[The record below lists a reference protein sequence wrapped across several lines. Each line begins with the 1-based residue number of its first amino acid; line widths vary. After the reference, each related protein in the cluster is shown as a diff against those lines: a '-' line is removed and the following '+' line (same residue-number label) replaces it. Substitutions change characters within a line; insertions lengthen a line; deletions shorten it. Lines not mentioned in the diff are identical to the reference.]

1 MTPTPQTPLDAALN
15 YYDRGLM
22 PVPVHRVTEIR
33 DGRPVCSCASRD
45 SCASPGKHPTM
56 AWSQFQRRRPPREEV
71 AEWWSGDRARYGV
84 GILTGSASGNIF
96 VLDVD
101 IGPGKDGDDSLRA
114 LQLAHGDL
122 PETAEVRTGG
132 GGLHL
137 YFRAPPGVAVVRNS
151 ASKLGPGLDIRGE
164 GGFVV
169 APPSFHASGQPYVWS
184 WTNTLGEGIA
194 DAPAWLLDL
203 VRAEPA
209 VGPGPR
215 ERVASSP
222 PPASPVGAG
231 SLGVLPPPV
240 EDGREE
246 YMARTVFAVAL
257 ELTGQHGAWPT
268 ADEVYEVAW
277 PQFLRRVD
285 LSRPGRITRDNAEPE
300 MRAKCAQIAMK
311 AESGGMGALE
321 DVVAAYQAKRRE
333 QPRQGAGNR
342 QEEAFGGARE
352 ETAGAQ
358 PDPPPPDDLGRDFVL
373 RPPQQIP
380 RRRWLYG
387 DAYIRSFVSVLAA
400 PGGAGKTT
408 LYVAEALA
416 IATGRPLLGITPAE
430 RTGVWVMNLED
441 PADEMERRIGAAA
454 IQYGIRQEDIAGRL
468 LVDAGR
474 DKPLTT
480 AHQTRDGVVIHQP
493 MIDAIVEVIRRKH
506 IGVLI
511 VDPFVASHAVSENDN
526 QAVNAVLASWR
537 LIADITAC
545 CPVLVHHFRK
555 LNGEEGSIDS
565 VRGGSAMIGAVRT
578 ARVMNVM
585 SDAEAARLG
594 IEEADRRRYVRI
606 DNAKNN
612 LAPPAASAQW
622 IELRSV
628 DLGNGSGISPHGDKV
643 GVAVPWSPPSAWD
656 GITEEHARQIY
667 NHVHKAGRC
676 RASPAA
682 KEWLGK
688 KVIEICKLGDGKSA
702 IARAKVLI
710 SEWVKNKILIEVT
723 EEVPS
728 EGRDIPFYYPGQ
740 LPERSQ
746 R

>member
-1 MTPTPQTPLDAALN
+1 MTTTSQTPLEAALD

-22 PVPVHRVTEIR
+22 PIPVHRVIAHREGKPICSCGAR
-33 DGRPVCSCASRD
+33 DG
-45 SCASPGKHPTM
+45 CASPGKHPTM
-56 AWSQFQRRRPPREEV
+56 TWSQFQKRRPPREEV
-71 AEWWSGDRARYGV
+71 ADWWSGDRARYGV

-101 IGPGKDGDDSLRA
+101 VGPGKDGDDSLRA
-114 LQLAHGDL
+114 LQLAHDDL

-169 APPSFHASGQPYVWS
+169 APPSVHASGQPYVWS
-184 WTNTLGEGIA
+184 WINTLAEGIA

-203 VRAEPA
+203 VRAEPVIGA
-209 VGPGPR
+209 TPR
-215 ERVASSP
+215 DRVASSP
-222 PPASPVGAG
+222 PPSSPVGAG
-231 SLGVLPPPV
+231 SLGVLPPAI

-246 YMARTVFAVAL
+246 YMRDTVFAVAL
-257 ELTGQHGAWPT
+257 ELTGENGAWPT
-268 ADEVYEVAW
+268 AEEVYEVAW

-285 LSRPGRITRDNAEPE
+285 LSRPGRITRDNAEAE
-300 MRAKCAQIAMK
+300 MRAKCAQIAAK
-311 AESGGMGALE
+311 AENGGMGALE

-333 QPRQGAGNR
+333 QPRQGPGNR
-342 QEEAFGGARE
+342 QEEA
-352 ETAGAQ
+352 AGEVKRDE
-358 PDPPPPDDLGRDFVL
+358 PPEPPPEDLGREFVL

-380 RRRWLYG
+380 LRRWLYG
-387 DAYIRSFVSVLAA
+387 DTYIRSFVSVLAA

-416 IATGRPLLGITPAE
+416 IATGRPLVGITPAE
-430 RTGVWVMNLED
+430 RTGVWIMNLED

-454 IQYGIRQEDIAGRL
+454 IHYGIRQEDIAGRL

-493 MIDAIVEVIRRKH
+493 MIDAIVEVIRRKK
-506 IGVLI
+506 IGVVI

-526 QAVNAVLASWR
+526 QAINAVVASWR
-537 LIADITAC
+537 LIADMTGC
-545 CPVLVHHFRK
+545 CVVLVHHFRK

-643 GVAVPWSPPSAWD
+643 GVAVPWQPPSAWE
-656 GITEEHARQIY
+656 GITAGHARDVWQFLAKNGPRRKDPQATAWFGFDVMTICGLEQDDR
-667 NHVHKAGRC
+667 NKARVVTLLNAWEKSGIITSAMHPDER
-676 RASPAA
+676 RKKAPHYEA
-682 KEWLGK
+682 GK
-688 KVIEICKLGDGKSA
+688 A
-702 IARAKVLI
+702 
-710 SEWVKNKILIEVT
+710 
-723 EEVPS
+723 
-728 EGRDIPFYYPGQ
+728 
-740 LPERSQ
+740 PEPDDR
-746 R
+746 

>member
-1 MTPTPQTPLDAALN
+1 MTPTPQTPLEAALD

-22 PVPVHRVTEIR
+22 PIPVHRVIAHREGKPICSCGAR
-33 DGRPVCSCASRD
+33 DG
-45 SCASPGKHPTM
+45 CASPGKHPTM
-56 AWSQFQRRRPPREEV
+56 TWSQFQRRRPPREEV
-71 AEWWSGDRARYGV
+71 ADWWAGDRARYGV
-84 GILTGSASGNIF
+84 GVLTGSASGNIF

-101 IGPGKDGDDSLRA
+101 VGPGKDGDDSLRA
-114 LQLAHGDL
+114 LQLAHDDL

-184 WTNTLGEGIA
+184 WCNTLAEGIA

-222 PPASPVGAG
+222 PPSSPVGAG
-231 SLGVLPPPV
+231 SLGVLPPAI

-246 YMARTVFAVAL
+246 YMRDTVFAVAL
-257 ELTGQHGAWPT
+257 ELTGETGAWPT
-268 ADEVYEVAW
+268 AEEVYEVAW

-285 LSRPGRITRDNAEPE
+285 LSRPGRITRDNAEAE
-300 MRAKCAQIAMK
+300 MRAKCHQIAAK
-311 AESGGMGALE
+311 AERGDLGALE

-333 QPRQGAGNR
+333 QPRQGPGNR
-342 QEEAFGGARE
+342 QEEA
-352 ETAGAQ
+352 AGEAKQ
-358 PDPPPPDDLGRDFVL
+358 NEPPEPPPEDLGRDFVL

-380 RRRWLYG
+380 LRRWLYG
-387 DAYIRSFVSVLAA
+387 DTYIRSFVSVLAA

-416 IATGRPLLGITPAE
+416 IATGRPLVGITPAE
-430 RTGVWVMNLED
+430 RTGVWIMNLED

-454 IQYGIRQEDIAGRL
+454 IHYGIRQEDIAGRL

-493 MIDAIVEVIRRKH
+493 MIDAIVEVIRRKK

-537 LIADITAC
+537 LIADMTAC

-643 GVAVPWSPPSAWD
+643 GVAVPWSPPSAWE
-656 GITEEHARQIY
+656 GITAGHARDVWQFLAKNGPRRKDPQATAWFGFDVMTICGIEQDDR
-667 NHVHKAGRC
+667 NKARVVTLLNAWEKSG
-676 RASPAA
+676 
-682 KEWLGK
+682 
-688 KVIEICKLGDGKSA
+688 IIKSA
-702 IARAKVLI
+702 MHPDERRKKAPHYEAG
-710 SEWVKNKILIEVT
+710 EA
-723 EEVPS
+723 
-728 EGRDIPFYYPGQ
+728 
-740 LPERSQ
+740 PEPDDR
-746 R
+746 

>member
-1 MTPTPQTPLDAALN
+1 MTSKPQTPLEAALD

-22 PVPVHRVTEIR
+22 PIPVHRVIAHREGKPICSCGAR
-33 DGRPVCSCASRD
+33 DG
-45 SCASPGKHPTM
+45 CASPGKHPTM
-56 AWSQFQRRRPPREEV
+56 TWSQFQKRRPPREEV
-71 AEWWSGDRARYGV
+71 ADWWSGDRARYGV

-101 IGPGKDGDDSLRA
+101 VGPGKDGDDSLRA
-114 LQLAHGDL
+114 LQMTHGDL

-169 APPSFHASGQPYVWS
+169 APPSMHASGQPYVWS
-184 WTNTLGEGIA
+184 WTNTLAEGIA

-203 VRAEPA
+203 VRAESA
-209 VGPGPR
+209 IGATPR
-215 ERVASSP
+215 DRVASSP
-222 PPASPVGAG
+222 PVASPVGAG
-231 SLGVLPPPV
+231 SLGVLPPAV

-246 YMARTVFAVAL
+246 YMRDTVFAVAL
-257 ELTGQHGAWPT
+257 ELTGENGAWPT
-268 ADEVYEVAW
+268 AEEVYEVAW

-285 LSRPGRITRDNAEPE
+285 LSRPGRITRDNAEAE
-300 MRAKCAQIAMK
+300 MRAKCAQIAAK
-311 AESGGMGALE
+311 AENGGMGALE

-333 QPRQGAGNR
+333 QPRQGPGNR
-342 QEEAFGGARE
+342 QEEA
-352 ETAGAQ
+352 AGEVKRDE
-358 PDPPPPDDLGRDFVL
+358 PPEPPPEDLGREFVL

-380 RRRWLYG
+380 LRRWLYG
-387 DAYIRSFVSVLAA
+387 DTYIRSFVSVLAA

-416 IATGRPLLGITPAE
+416 IATGRPLVGITPAE
-430 RTGVWVMNLED
+430 RTGVWIMNLED

-454 IQYGIRQEDIAGRL
+454 IHYGIRQEDIAGRL

-493 MIDAIVEVIRRKH
+493 MIDAIVEVIRRKK
-506 IGVLI
+506 IGVVI

-526 QAVNAVLASWR
+526 QAINAVVASWR
-537 LIADITAC
+537 LIADMTGC
-545 CPVLVHHFRK
+545 CVVLVHHFRK

-643 GVAVPWSPPSAWD
+643 GVAVPWQPPSAWE
-656 GITEEHARQIY
+656 GITAGHARDVWQFLAKNGPRRKDPQATAWFGFDVMTICGLEQDDR
-667 NHVHKAGRC
+667 NKARVVTLLNAWEKSGIITSAMHPDER
-676 RASPAA
+676 RKKAPHYEA
-682 KEWLGK
+682 GK
-688 KVIEICKLGDGKSA
+688 A
-702 IARAKVLI
+702 
-710 SEWVKNKILIEVT
+710 
-723 EEVPS
+723 
-728 EGRDIPFYYPGQ
+728 
-740 LPERSQ
+740 PEPDDR
-746 R
+746 

>member
-1 MTPTPQTPLDAALN
+1 MTPTPQTPLDAALD

-22 PVPVHRVTEIR
+22 PIPVHRVIAHREGKPICSCGAR
-33 DGRPVCSCASRD
+33 DG
-45 SCASPGKHPTM
+45 CASPGKHPTM
-56 AWSQFQRRRPPREEV
+56 TWSQFQKRRPPREEV
-71 AEWWSGDRARYGV
+71 ADWWSGDRARYGV

-101 IGPGKDGDDSLRA
+101 VGPGKDGDDSLRA
-114 LQLAHGDL
+114 LQLANEDL

-169 APPSFHASGQPYVWS
+169 APPSMHASGQPYVWS
-184 WTNTLGEGIA
+184 WTNTLAEGIA

-203 VRAEPA
+203 VRAEPVIGA
-209 VGPGPR
+209 TPR
-215 ERVASSP
+215 DRVASSP
-222 PPASPVGAG
+222 PPSSPVGAG
-231 SLGVLPPPV
+231 SLGVLPPAI

-246 YMARTVFAVAL
+246 YMRDTVFAVAL
-257 ELTGQHGAWPT
+257 ELTGENGAWPT
-268 ADEVYEVAW
+268 AEEVYEVAW

-285 LSRPGRITRDNAEPE
+285 LSRPGRITRDNAEAE
-300 MRAKCAQIAMK
+300 MRAKCAQIAAK

-333 QPRQGAGNR
+333 QPRQGPGNR
-342 QEEAFGGARE
+342 QEEA
-352 ETAGAQ
+352 AGEVKRDE
-358 PDPPPPDDLGRDFVL
+358 PPEPPPEDLGREFVL

-380 RRRWLYG
+380 LRRWLYG
-387 DAYIRSFVSVLAA
+387 DTYIRSFVSVLAA

-416 IATGRPLLGITPAE
+416 IATGRPLVGITPAE
-430 RTGVWVMNLED
+430 RTGVWIMNLED

-454 IQYGIRQEDIAGRL
+454 IHYGIRQEDIAGRL

-493 MIDAIVEVIRRKH
+493 MIDAIVEVIRRKK
-506 IGVLI
+506 IGVVI

-526 QAVNAVLASWR
+526 QAINAVVASWR
-537 LIADITAC
+537 LIADMTGC
-545 CPVLVHHFRK
+545 CVVLVHHFRK

-643 GVAVPWSPPSAWD
+643 GVAVPWQPPSAWE
-656 GITEEHARQIY
+656 GITAGHARDVWQFLAKNGPRRKDPQATAWFGFDVMTICGIEQDDR
-667 NHVHKAGRC
+667 NKARVVTLLNAWEKSGIITSAMHPDER
-676 RASPAA
+676 RKKAPHYEA
-682 KEWLGK
+682 GK
-688 KVIEICKLGDGKSA
+688 A
-702 IARAKVLI
+702 
-710 SEWVKNKILIEVT
+710 
-723 EEVPS
+723 
-728 EGRDIPFYYPGQ
+728 
-740 LPERSQ
+740 PEPDDR
-746 R
+746 

>member
-1 MTPTPQTPLDAALN
+1 MAQKPQTPLDAALD

-22 PVPVHRVTEIR
+22 PIPVHRVIAHREGKPICSCGAR
-33 DGRPVCSCASRD
+33 DG
-45 SCASPGKHPTM
+45 CASPGKHPTM
-56 AWSQFQRRRPPREEV
+56 TWSQFQKRRPPREEV
-71 AEWWSGDRARYGV
+71 ADWWSGDRARYGV

-101 IGPGKDGDDSLRA
+101 VGPGKDGDDSLRA
-114 LQLAHGDL
+114 LQLAHDDL
-122 PETAEVRTGG
+122 PETAEVKTGG

-169 APPSFHASGQPYVWS
+169 APPSVHASGQPYVWS
-184 WTNTLGEGIA
+184 WTNTLAEGIA

-203 VRAEPA
+203 VRAEPVIGA
-209 VGPGPR
+209 TPR
-215 ERVASSP
+215 DRVASSP

-246 YMARTVFAVAL
+246 YMRDTVFAVAL
-257 ELTGQHGAWPT
+257 ELTGENGAWPT
-268 ADEVYEVAW
+268 AEEVYEVAW

-300 MRAKCAQIAMK
+300 MRAKCAQIAVK
-311 AESGGMGALE
+311 AESGGLGRLE

-333 QPRQGAGNR
+333 QPRQGPGNR
-342 QEEAFGGARE
+342 QEEA
-352 ETAGAQ
+352 AGESKRDE
-358 PDPPPPDDLGRDFVL
+358 PPEPPPEDLGRDFVL

-380 RRRWLYG
+380 LRRWLYG
-387 DAYIRSFVSVLAA
+387 DTYIRSFVSVLAA

-416 IATGRPLLGITPAE
+416 IATGRPLVGITPAE
-430 RTGVWVMNLED
+430 RTGVWIMNLED

-454 IQYGIRQEDIAGRL
+454 IHYGIRQEDIAGRL

-493 MIDAIVEVIRRKH
+493 MIDAIVEVIRRKK
-506 IGVLI
+506 IGVVI

-526 QAVNAVLASWR
+526 QAINAVVASWR
-537 LIADITAC
+537 LIADMTGC
-545 CPVLVHHFRK
+545 CVVLVHHFRK

-643 GVAVPWSPPSAWD
+643 GVAVPWQPPSAWE
-656 GITEEHARQIY
+656 GITAGHARDVWQFLAKNGPRRKDPQATAWFGFDVMTICGIEQDDR
-667 NHVHKAGRC
+667 NKARVVTLLNAWEKSGIITSAMHPDER
-676 RASPAA
+676 RKKAPHYEA
-682 KEWLGK
+682 GK
-688 KVIEICKLGDGKSA
+688 A
-702 IARAKVLI
+702 
-710 SEWVKNKILIEVT
+710 
-723 EEVPS
+723 
-728 EGRDIPFYYPGQ
+728 
-740 LPERSQ
+740 PEPDDR
-746 R
+746 

>member
-22 PVPVHRVTEIR
+22 PIPVHRVTEIR

-184 WTNTLGEGIA
+184 WTNTLAEGIA

-215 ERVASSP
+215 ERSASSP
-222 PPASPVGAG
+222 PPSSPVGAG
-231 SLGVLPPPV
+231 SLGVLPPAV
-240 EDGREE
+240 EDGRED

-268 ADEVYEVAW
+268 TDEIFEIAW

-321 DVVAAYQAKRRE
+321 DVVAAYQDKRRE

-352 ETAGAQ
+352 EHSEPPRPPTHFPLVYADEIHAGDAAL
-358 PDPPPPDDLGRDFVL
+358 DFVEGLLVEGGMSVWYGDSNVGKTFALLDVAIHVALGRPWRGREVDQGAVIYCAL
-373 RPPQQIP
+373 EGIAGIRNRIAAWLKHYGIKADRQSLPLVVIP
-380 RRRWLYG
+380 SSINML
-387 DAYIRSFVSVLAA
+387 DAAA
-400 PGGAGKTT
+400 DVPGLIASIKA
-408 LYVAEALA
+408 AEAVL
-416 IATGRPLLGITPAE
+416 GRPVKMICLDTLSRALAGGNENSP
-430 RTGVWVMNLED
+430 ED
-441 PADEMERRIGAAA
+441 MGALVRSSDLV
-454 IQYGIRQEDIAGRL
+454 RQETG
-468 LVDAGR
+468 
-474 DKPLTT
+474 
-480 AHQTRDGVVIHQP
+480 AH
-493 MIDAIVEVIRRKH
+493 
-506 IGVLI
+506 
-511 VDPFVASHAVSENDN
+511 
-526 QAVNAVLASWR
+526 LA
-537 LIADITAC
+537 
-545 CPVLVHHFRK
+545 
-555 LNGEEGSIDS
+555 
-565 VRGGSAMIGAVRT
+565 
-578 ARVMNVM
+578 
-585 SDAEAARLG
+585 
-594 IEEADRRRYVRI
+594 YV
-606 DNAKNN
+606 
-612 LAPPAASAQW
+612 
-622 IELRSV
+622 
-628 DLGNGSGISPHGDKV
+628 
-643 GVAVPWSPPSAWD
+643 
-656 GITEEHARQIY
+656 
-667 NHVHKAGRC
+667 
-676 RASPAA
+676 
-682 KEWLGK
+682 
-688 KVIEICKLGDGKSA
+688 
-702 IARAKVLI
+702 
-710 SEWVKNKILIEVT
+710 
-723 EEVPS
+723 
-728 EGRDIPFYYPGQ
+728 
-740 LPERSQ
+740 
-746 R
+746 